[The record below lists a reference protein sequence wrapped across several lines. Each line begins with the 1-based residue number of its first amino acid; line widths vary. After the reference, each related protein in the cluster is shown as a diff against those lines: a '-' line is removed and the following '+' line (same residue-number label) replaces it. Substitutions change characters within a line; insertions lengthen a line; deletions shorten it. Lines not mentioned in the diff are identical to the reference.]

1 MATDAPQLAGD
12 VLGREDEV
20 HHAGGRRAA
29 RHPGILRRALVLG
42 ERDAALGLDG
52 LQTQDAIGGGSRK
65 DHADGLVLLIL
76 RERAQE
82 DVHGHVLPAGVG
94 AWHQVQDAAADGQ
107 VPVRRDDVHLIG
119 FDPDP
124 FSHLR
129 NRHGRGSGKDLG
141 QQALVLRVEMLYQD
155 ERHARVGGDIAEQ

>member
-12 VLGREDEV
+12 VCGREDEV
-20 HHAGGRRAA
+20 HHAGGHRAA

-82 DVHGHVLPAGVG
+82 DVHGHVLLVGVG

-107 VPVRRDDVHLIG
+107 VPNGHPQLPDLPLLLRGALLPPITAGAEFSCFAGCIPVLVH
-119 FDPDP
+119 
-124 FSHLR
+124 
-129 NRHGRGSGKDLG
+129 RGSSA
-141 QQALVLRVEMLYQD
+141 QNPS
-155 ERHARVGGDIAEQ
+155 